1 MATKSSLKARHEETV
16 TGVRKSRATSRRR
29 SSGVKTTGA
38 RFEKAQET
46 AQKVVGYAKENPLTA
61 VGAVGAGV
69 VLTTVFW
76 DDISRVARRGMRRF
90 R

>member
-1 MATKSSLKARHEETV
+1 MATKSSLKARHGKAESS
-16 TGVRKSRATSRRR
+16 VRL
-29 SSGVKTTGA
+29 
-38 RFEKAQET
+38 EKMQET